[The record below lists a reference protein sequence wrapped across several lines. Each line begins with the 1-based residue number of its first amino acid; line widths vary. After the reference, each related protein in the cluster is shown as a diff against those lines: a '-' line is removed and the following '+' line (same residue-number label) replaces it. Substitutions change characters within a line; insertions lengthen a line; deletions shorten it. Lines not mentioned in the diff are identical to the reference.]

1 MGCAGSKSK
10 SAAWREL
17 RGDELEQSLTV
28 LPDLGDAP
36 IRLVDARYV
45 VRLAKKGGRLPRRQ
59 ELPAKAILSLEQVKS
74 MGRFKSTLFSS
85 SLRIIAVSHPWLQ
98 PDHPD
103 PRGENLQPYNCTGGP
118 RGTPRVRRE
127 TFSNFET

>member
-1 MGCAGSKSK
+1 MGCAGSKSE

-59 ELPAKAILSLEQVKS
+59 ELPAEAILSLKQVKS
-74 MGRFKSTLFSS
+74 PWGASSRHFSAVRSAS
-85 SLRIIAVSHPWLQ
+85 SP
-98 PDHPD
+98 
-103 PRGENLQPYNCTGGP
+103 
-118 RGTPRVRRE
+118 
-127 TFSNFET
+127 